1 VGALRRRSARASSL
15 AAVAAAA
22 LVAGCGGGGGGS
34 PKPAPSD
41 AGASS
46 TAATQ
51 PPAPAHPAAA
61 GVLRDWPLFG
71 LRPSR
76 EDATNAPTGIRAAD
90 VARLVRHRIGLPGTV
105 DSSPIVLGS
114 TAFATTTYGRTV
126 AVDLVHRRVRW
137 TFTPA
142 GYAGVAGTPQITN
155 ASPAADPSRRFVF
168 TASSDGFIHKLR
180 VSDGREAP
188 GRWPVRVTRDAT
200 HEKLT
205 SSLNVSGRLVIAT
218 TGGYIGDAPPYQGH
232 VITIDRATG
241 RIVAVWN
248 SLCSDRHAIIVP
260 STCGASDS
268 AIWARS
274 GAVVVPG
281 SRDLLVATGNAPFNG
296 RTNWGDSVLALSP
309 AARGLRQSW
318 TPADQARLNAT
329 DADLGSTA
337 PALLGGGLAVQ
348 GGKAA
353 VLDVLDLRA
362 LNGTRHAGP
371 RLGGQVQELPA
382 PGGAPVF
389 TAPAVWH
396 HGGVTTVFVTTNA
409 GSAAYRFAHRRLRRI
424 WSNGH
429 AGTSP
434 VVAGSLLY
442 VYDPGG
448 ALRIYRPASGRPIA
462 ALPAGSGH
470 WNSPVVA
477 GGRIVLGEGNAND
490 HATTGVLDVWSVGR

>member
-1 VGALRRRSARASSL
+1 MGAPLHSARRPL
-15 AAVAAAA
+15 AVVVATA
-22 LVAGCGGGGGGS
+22 LVAGCGGGGGGGS
-34 PKPAPSD
+34 SQP
-41 AGASS
+41 ASS
-46 TAATQ
+46 DPGTTAATTTTT
-51 PPAPAHPAAA
+51 PAPAQPAAA
-61 GVLRDWPLFG
+61 RVLRDWPLFG
-71 LRPSR
+71 LLPSR
-76 EDATNAPTGIRAAD
+76 ENATNAPTGITAAD
-90 VARLVRHRIGLPGTV
+90 VGRLVRHRVHLPGTV

-114 TAFATTTYGRTV
+114 SAFATTTYGRTV

-142 GYAGVAGTPQITN
+142 GYARVAGTAQITN
-155 ASPAADPSRRFVF
+155 ASPAADPSRRFVY

-180 VSDGREAP
+180 VSNGREAA
-188 GRWPVRVTRDAT
+188 GRWPVGVTRDAT

-205 SSLNVSGRLVIAT
+205 SSLNISGRLVIAT

-232 VITIDRATG
+232 VITIDRTTG

-260 STCGASDS
+260 SSCPASDS

-296 RTNWGDSVLALSP
+296 RTDWGDSVLRLTP
-309 AARGLRQSW
+309 KARSLRQNW
-318 TPADQARLNAT
+318 TPADQAQLNAT

-362 LNGTRHAGP
+362 LNGTGHAGP
-371 RLGGQVQELPA
+371 RLGGQIQQLPA
-382 PGGAPVF
+382 PGGAQVF

-396 HGGVTTVFVTTNA
+396 HGGATTVFVTTNA
-409 GSAAYRFAHRRLRRI
+409 GTAAYRVAHRRLSRI

-434 VVAGSLLY
+434 VVAGGLLY
-442 VYDPGG
+442 VYDPNG
-448 ALRIYRPASGRPIA
+448 ALRIYRPATGRELA

-490 HATTGVLDVWSVGR
+490 HDTSGVLDVWSVGR